1 MYDKD
6 ALQGKTLAELR
17 EIGRQFG
24 IKAQMRKQEL
34 ADKILE
40 LSARQQP
47 AVLSTLIRCR
57 IVVRTDRCENS
68 PAGRKT
74 QKTDCSSR

>member
-40 LSARQQP
+40 LTRPP
-47 AVLSTLIRCR
+47 ATGRFLNPHPMPNCQFEPT
-57 IVVRTDRCENS
+57 CENS

>member
-34 ADKILE
+34 QTRYSNYPPASNRPFLNPHPMPNCR
-40 LSARQQP
+40 SNRQ
-47 AVLSTLIRCR
+47 V
-57 IVVRTDRCENS
+57 
-68 PAGRKT
+68 
-74 QKTDCSSR
+74 

>member
-34 ADKILE
+34 ADKILASNRPF
-40 LSARQQP
+40 LNPHPMPNCRSNRQ
-47 AVLSTLIRCR
+47 V
-57 IVVRTDRCENS
+57 
-68 PAGRKT
+68 
-74 QKTDCSSR
+74 